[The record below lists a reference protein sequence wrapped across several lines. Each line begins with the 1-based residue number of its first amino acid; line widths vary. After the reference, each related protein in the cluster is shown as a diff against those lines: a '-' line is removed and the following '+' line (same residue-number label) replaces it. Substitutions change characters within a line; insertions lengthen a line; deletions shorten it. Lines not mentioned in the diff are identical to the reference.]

1 MDLPYL
7 RGVHFFCICFLL
19 TQGLSAFSAAISG
32 LGKLDWE
39 RWCRYYTFVAH
50 EIIVY
55 KCREMRLNECLGI
68 AAALI
73 CMISCSGKQEQAQSE
88 QIVKTE
94 KAIRHAGGEEKEYAF
109 IARPFRTSELSF
121 RVSGPI
127 DRFEVYAGNYY
138 SRGSILA
145 EIDPRDFRLRK
156 ERAKAVYEQQQA
168 EFHRIEKLYEKDNLS
183 ASQYEKAKA
192 DYTMAKTAFDMA
204 TNELEDTRLVAPF
217 NGYVG
222 EVYIEKFQDVKA
234 TQPVL
239 SLIDIDKLRI
249 EVYVT
254 QEVAKA
260 VRALDSVE
268 VRFDLAPERV
278 YKAPIT
284 EVSKGTTRNNLSYL
298 LTILLPNPDR
308 SLLAGMSGKVSLA
321 ASQQTSEAGIVIPQ
335 YALCHRPEI
344 GDFVWI
350 VNEGSSTVTIR
361 EVTKGDLLPDGQV
374 CIRAGLSTGET
385 FATSGLR
392 FLSDGMKVKLSP
404 RK

>member
-1 MDLPYL
+1 
-7 RGVHFFCICFLL
+7 
-19 TQGLSAFSAAISG
+19 
-32 LGKLDWE
+32 
-39 RWCRYYTFVAH
+39 
-50 EIIVY
+50 
-55 KCREMRLNECLGI
+55 MRTNVCLGI
-68 AAALI
+68 AAVLI
-73 CMISCSGKQEQAQSE
+73 GLVSCSGKQEQGSSK

-94 KAIRHAGGEEKEYAF
+94 EVRLYGGTEAKEYAF

-121 RVSGPI
+121 RVSGSI

-156 ERAKAVYEQQQA
+156 ERAKAVYEQQRA
-168 EFHRIEKLYEKDNLS
+168 EFHRIEKLYAKDNLS

-204 TNELEDTRLVAPF
+204 TNELEDTRLLAPF

-234 TQPVL
+234 TQPIL
-239 SLIDIDKLRI
+239 SLIDIDQLRI

-260 VRALDSVE
+260 VSALDSVE
-268 VRFDLAPERV
+268 VRFDLHPEQV

-308 SLLAGMSGKVSLA
+308 SLLAGMSGKVYITPSA
-321 ASQQTSEAGIVIPQ
+321 ERQEAGVVIPQ
-335 YALCHRPEI
+335 YALCHRPEV
-344 GDFVWI
+344 GDFVW
-350 VNEGSSTVTIR
+350 VVQEESATVR
-361 EVTKGDLLPDGQV
+361 LRPVTKDCLLPDGQV
-374 CIRAGLSTGET
+374 LIREGISAGELLATG
-385 FATSGLR
+385 GLR
-392 FLSDGMKVKLSP
+392 FLSDGMKVELSA
-404 RK
+404 KK

>member
-1 MDLPYL
+1 
-7 RGVHFFCICFLL
+7 
-19 TQGLSAFSAAISG
+19 
-32 LGKLDWE
+32 
-39 RWCRYYTFVAH
+39 
-50 EIIVY
+50 
-55 KCREMRLNECLGI
+55 MRLNECLGI

-127 DRFEVYAGNYY
+127 DRFEVY
-138 SRGSILA
+138 
-145 EIDPRDFRLRK
+145 
-156 ERAKAVYEQQQA
+156 
-168 EFHRIEKLYEKDNLS
+168 
-183 ASQYEKAKA
+183 
-192 DYTMAKTAFDMA
+192 
-204 TNELEDTRLVAPF
+204 
-217 NGYVG
+217 
-222 EVYIEKFQDVKA
+222 
-234 TQPVL
+234 
-239 SLIDIDKLRI
+239 
-249 EVYVT
+249 VT

-308 SLLAGMSGKVSLA
+308 SLLVGMSGKVSLA

-374 CIRAGLSTGET
+374 CIRAGLSADET

-392 FLSDGMKVKLSP
+392 FLSNGMKVKLSP